1 MTVRSPARPRPAV
14 KNPTTGAPSAATR
27 NTITRAA
34 AALTALALFAAAGLY
49 IDARRDAP
57 QPQSAASPGIGTTL
71 GPAAHFNTHAA
82 PSGDSAPQALAAA
95 SAPHQ
100 PIRFYRP
107 DTQAEFHT
115 ILDRLERRIRMNLA
129 SVPVQSVLLGGSRGI
144 AEIASCARRAV
155 ADVLGPDQ
163 VMITTSTV
171 ELLETDLLRHLLA
184 DSAIGADAVLADLV
198 IGPGPTIAA
207 GATIRSAFTSP
218 EGWSLT
224 MSSAD
229 EAVAEPAQP
238 LRTARTARTAHTPR
252 TARTPRPP
260 RTPRPG
266 GLADEVHI
274 RIPLRPTR
282 VDGDLTAVVRL
293 EFDQSAAKWTAVE
306 VTLEGLSAAAMTGSM
321 SIS

>member
-14 KNPTTGAPSAATR
+14 KNPTTAPRNATTR
-27 NTITRAA
+27 NTITRAV
-34 AALTALALFAAAGLY
+34 AALTALALSAAAGLY
-49 IDARRDAP
+49 IDSRRDAP
-57 QPQSAASPGIGTTL
+57 QPQSAASPSTGTTL
-71 GPAAHFNTHAA
+71 GPAAPFNTHTA
-82 PSGDSAPQALAAA
+82 PSGDSAPRALAAA
-95 SAPHQ
+95 SAPQQ
-100 PIRFYRP
+100 PVRFYRA

-163 VMITTSTV
+163 VVITTSTV
-171 ELLETDLLRHLLA
+171 ELLKTDLLRHLLA
-184 DSAIGADAVLADLV
+184 DSAIGADAVLADLA

-207 GATIRSAFTSP
+207 GAPIRSAFTSP

-224 MSSAD
+224 MTGAD
-229 EAVAEPAQP
+229 ETVAEPVQP
-238 LRTARTARTAHTPR
+238 LRTARA
-252 TARTPRPP
+252 PRPP